1 MKVVYVPRA
10 ERHIANHLAYGIERF
25 GARDAARTIRR
36 LRSYIRLTVAQY
48 PKTSRYHPSI
58 DAYES
63 WVPGTPFV
71 IYYQTEPT
79 IITVVAVFHHSRDHS
94 SFVP

>member
-10 ERHIANHLAYGIERF
+10 ERQIANHLARGIERF

-36 LRSYIRLTVAQY
+36 LRSYVRLTLAQY

-71 IYYQTEPT
+71 IYYRIELA
-79 IITVVAVFHHSRDHS
+79 IIRVVAVFHHGQDHS
-94 SFVP
+94 SFVA